1 MAIDRIQSGVI
12 TGWVGVTCVVQKGC
26 EDMSCRTK
34 MGSAA
39 RVASEE
45 RIDENKGE
53 GHIADPDTI

>member
-1 MAIDRIQSGVI
+1 
-12 TGWVGVTCVVQKGC
+12 
-26 EDMSCRTK
+26 MSCRTK

-45 RIDENKGE
+45 RIDENKGYCE